1 MKCCFWQRIRTK
13 TRNISTTNALI
24 SINVL
29 WLQRYKWCGQCYKR
43 STNKNYNWRLLL
55 SWQICLSYKSRV
67 VIYNCGA
74 LIAFDTD
81 LWSIWCWGHP
91 KFFLW
96 PVRCKQ
102 GPVPRRSFALQCVDL
117 WIFANFQ
124 ISGQSD
130 KASTIVI
137 YDCRVVPNMK
147 IPHITTLES

>member
-1 MKCCFWQRIRTK
+1 MVKCCFWQRIRTK

-91 KFFLW
+91 NFFCGQW
-96 PVRCKQ
+96 GVNR
-102 GPVPRRSFALQCVDL
+102 GPSCAEVLPCNVLICEFLLTFKSVANLIKLLQ
-117 WIFANFQ
+117 
-124 ISGQSD
+124 S
-130 KASTIVI
+130 
-137 YDCRVVPNMK
+137 
-147 IPHITTLES
+147 